1 MHLSATEHCIAPH
14 QHSLSA
20 SDRSLADI
28 SAADRLPRNCLG
40 GAACGGV
47 AVWAGH
53 KTGCERCTRNTAR
66 HGVSPTT
73 LGSGEVESQHA
84 GQRPRRNLKRH
95 ALPCTSHAMG
105 MLGHPLPHPGAPILM
120 LCKHVYGADAIA
132 LSWHSGRLLPIVLPP
147 CGTETRC
154 TSPQPSI
161 APHHTSILYRPA
173 IDRWPIYRQPTDCP
187 GIVSGVRRAAA
198 SPCGLAIRPVASGAR
213 GTPPDTVFPP
223 PRWVQAKWKAN

>member
-1 MHLSATEHCIAPH
+1 MWSVIDATNWPT
-14 QHSLSA
+14 
-20 SDRSLADI
+20 RSLGHTVHPPPVQA
-28 SAADRLPRNCLG
+28 SLG
-40 GAACGGV
+40 N
-47 AVWAGH
+47 WAGH

-73 LGSGEVESQHA
+73 LGSEEVESQHA
-84 GQRPRRNLKRH
+84 GQRPRRNLTRH
-95 ALPCTSHAMG
+95 AFPCTSHAVG

-161 APHHTSILYRPA
+161 ASHHTSILYRPA